1 MKATRFYTLLALLF
15 IIATTTTVEAQETLT
30 GKSSV
35 ELKFTRY
42 IDEDTTKIFSLY
54 DYCCHVAQRVTIE
67 KHLGDSVKLDL
78 EVCNFHPAL
87 LPFFYNNM
95 EVYGVDNGN
104 KEPLQFDLSNVGVA
118 IDNQGY
124 DTIDISFY
132 FNPNSLMLYKYKMAF
147 GGITMYQSGWHS
159 MFFTSSN
166 MEFDE
171 INVICADG
179 INMFLEGPYV
189 HKDNR
194 FTMHNLN
201 NPTINAFL
209 INLEYYVND
218 TLSENPDITA
228 FLFKGNNAWQDT
240 ITGDWHDWEP
250 DEESHPKSRLPSNV
264 ASVIDNL
271 SSFFNK
277 RVASLEYIDT
287 YTTLVDND
295 DESCWGAAYDIDD
308 ENWFIVM
315 DTSFWNDYQ
324 WCHETV
330 HCFNTKLPCRN
341 DSSYYFF
348 NESMTEFVSVYFGTP
363 EKTSI
368 DSVFIKRMEKYGKLL
383 DGFPSIFQVENNLM
397 GIDGSGSFYVT
408 YVKTPYCLHLLAK
421 DVGEHRFME
430 ICQGF
435 YKHINKME
443 TYTFADF
450 ADYMLKHGVS
460 HEQWEQFMTNLY
472 SKDF

>member
-1 MKATRFYTLLALLF
+1 MNNKKFCTLLALLF

-104 KEPLQFDLSNVGVA
+104 KEPLQFGLSNVGVA

-147 GGITMYQSGWHS
+147 GGITVYQSGWHS

-179 INMFLEGPYV
+179 INL
-189 HKDNR
+189 
-194 FTMHNLN
+194 
-201 NPTINAFL
+201 
-209 INLEYYVND
+209 
-218 TLSENPDITA
+218 
-228 FLFKGNNAWQDT
+228 
-240 ITGDWHDWEP
+240 
-250 DEESHPKSRLPSNV
+250 
-264 ASVIDNL
+264 L
-271 SSFFNK
+271 SS
-277 RVASLEYIDT
+277 
-287 YTTLVDND
+287 
-295 DESCWGAAYDIDD
+295 
-308 ENWFIVM
+308 
-315 DTSFWNDYQ
+315 
-324 WCHETV
+324 
-330 HCFNTKLPCRN
+330 KLA
-341 DSSYYFF
+341 
-348 NESMTEFVSVYFGTP
+348 
-363 EKTSI
+363 I
-368 DSVFIKRMEKYGKLL
+368 
-383 DGFPSIFQVENNLM
+383 
-397 GIDGSGSFYVT
+397 
-408 YVKTPYCLHLLAK
+408 
-421 DVGEHRFME
+421 
-430 ICQGF
+430 
-435 YKHINKME
+435 
-443 TYTFADF
+443 
-450 ADYMLKHGVS
+450 
-460 HEQWEQFMTNLY
+460 
-472 SKDF
+472 